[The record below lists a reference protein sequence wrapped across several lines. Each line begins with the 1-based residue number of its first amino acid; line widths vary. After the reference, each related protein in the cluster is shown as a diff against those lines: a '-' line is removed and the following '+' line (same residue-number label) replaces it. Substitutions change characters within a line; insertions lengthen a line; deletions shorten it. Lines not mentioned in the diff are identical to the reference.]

1 MIAAAHN
8 FPTFAP
14 TVAQRLIAIPE
25 TLNRTSLC
33 KTALYERIKAGELR
47 PIKLG
52 KKTVFAEAEI
62 DAWVSQRMAERVKV
76 AS

>member
-1 MIAAAHN
+1 MTAQN
-8 FPTFAP
+8 AP
-14 TVAQRLIAIPE
+14 RLIAIPE

-62 DAWVSQRMAERVKV
+62 TAWVNSRL
-76 AS
+76 ASREAV